1 MHIPLGSLTL
11 ASEMDEMLYQPVAEH
26 FQTLEDLDLDS
37 KLLHA
42 HRLPGR
48 SLAQD
53 PHSMWVFRPPP
64 LLGTLEYL
72 RPGPHNLGALY
83 GTSRGHA
90 VGG

>member
-26 FQTLEDLDLDS
+26 FQILDA
-37 KLLHA
+37 KLLNA
-42 HRLPGR
+42 HRLLGR